1 MKDAGV
7 CGDIDAHLFSPR
19 CHHKTNNITRFPWLS
34 TQLSSPSA
42 LSAALRITIWKHSHV
57 NGSWSSSGGTFTS
70 QLFWKRGWIQFPIV
84 YKKNAYC
91 SQGDNWR
98 YQPCPPAWSAIPSYA
113 IPPWQWGATFSKS
126 PLTLLISYYTLPL
139 QQHRNINLIY
149 SPATPPEASG
159 RWLPSD
165 RFHQLRKWKVIKT
178 RTWLRLSISI
188 GNWNCAIWLKF
199 NLHHQ

>member
-1 MKDAGV
+1 MPKFVGTQMPTCLAPGV
-7 CGDIDAHLFSPR
+7 
-19 CHHKTNNITRFPWLS
+19 ITRLTALQDSLDF
-34 TQLSSPSA
+34 QLSCLPPQPC
-42 LSAALRITIWKHSHV
+42 LLPWGIPIRKHSHV
-57 NGSWSSSGGTFTS
+57 KGSWSSPGGTFTS
-70 QLFWKRGWIQFPIV
+70 QLFWERDWIQFPIV
-84 YKKNAYC
+84 YKKKKNTCC
-91 SQGDNWR
+91 SQDNWR
-98 YQPCPPAWSAIPSYA
+98 YQPRPPPWSPNPSYA
-113 IPPWQWGATFSKS
+113 ISPWQWGATSSKS

-139 QQHRNINLIY
+139 QQHCSINLIY

-165 RFHQLRKWKVIKT
+165 RFHQRCKWKVIKT